1 MAALFPPQNRDW
13 ALPSE
18 ANLTPRAA
26 ERICREAAKGAFDEA
41 AQSLNIDWKMQWDGK
56 QIERWSEACGR
67 SMVASRDRQTQA
79 QREGRYVEG
88 PANAPQLLVIGMDGG
103 RWQSREKDEETGSRW
118 KEDKVLSVSSYI
130 PGDGLEG
137 EDARKPRSGER
148 FQGVLPPL
156 AERPVFA
163 IRKRATVVFTLDD
176 YVSRGILSAEGA
188 ATLRAAVVDRKNILV
203 AGGTGSGKTT
213 LVNAILA
220 EPAFTHD
227 RVVIIED
234 TKELQ
239 CSAEDKVE
247 LLTKN
252 SEPRVTMTDLLRMTL
267 RLRPDRIII
276 GEVRGGEALAMLKAW
291 NTGHPGG
298 VATVHAN
305 SAADALQRIEDLVG
319 EASAVIPRRS
329 IASAINLVAFI
340 ERVGEAPGR
349 RVSSILAV
357 NGLLGDSYTMVEQPG
372 ARK

>member
-1 MAALFPPQNRDW
+1 MSSSQDSVRHRHAESLYHALGPFVAEALNRPDVVEVMANPDGTLWVDRAGVGRERVGRIEP
-13 ALPSE
+13 A
-18 ANLTPRAA
+18 AA
-26 ERICREAAKGAFDEA
+26 ETTIRLLASHMGETVNTDRP
-41 AQSLNIDWKMQWDGK
+41 S
-56 QIERWSEACGR
+56 
-67 SMVASRDRQTQA
+67 VA
-79 QREGRYVEG
+79 G
-88 PANAPQLLVIGMDGG
+88 
-103 RWQSREKDEETGSRW
+103 
-118 KEDKVLSVSSYI
+118 VL
-130 PGDGLEG
+130 
-137 EDARKPRSGER
+137 PRSGER

-156 AERPVFA
+156 AERPVFT

-188 ATLRAAVVDRKNILV
+188 TTLRAAVVDRKNILV

-220 EPAFTHD
+220 EPAFIHD

-239 CSAEDKVE
+239 CPAEDKVE

-329 IASAINLVAFI
+329 IASAINLVTFI
-340 ERVGEAPGR
+340 ERIGEAPGR

-357 NGLLGDSYTMVEQPG
+357 NGLLGDTYAMVEQPG

>member
-1 MAALFPPQNRDW
+1 MSSPQDSVRHRQAEGLYHALGPLVTEALDRPDVVEVMANPDG
-13 ALPSE
+13 
-18 ANLTPRAA
+18 NLWVDRAGVGREKVGRIEPAAA
-26 ERICREAAKGAFDEA
+26 ETTIRLLASHMGETVNADRPA
-41 AQSLNIDWKMQWDGK
+41 
-56 QIERWSEACGR
+56 
-67 SMVASRDRQTQA
+67 VA
-79 QREGRYVEG
+79 GI
-88 PANAPQLLVIGMDGG
+88 L
-103 RWQSREKDEETGSRW
+103 
-118 KEDKVLSVSSYI
+118 
-130 PGDGLEG
+130 
-137 EDARKPRSGER
+137 PRSGER

-156 AERPVFA
+156 AERPVFT
-163 IRKRATVVFTLDD
+163 IRKRATIVFTLDD
-176 YVSRGILSAEGA
+176 YVERCILSVEGA
-188 ATLRAAVVDRKNILV
+188 AILRKAVIERKNILV

-239 CSAEDKVE
+239 CPAEDKVE
-247 LLTKN
+247 LLTKS

-319 EASAVIPRRS
+319 EASAIIPRRS
-329 IASAINLVAFI
+329 IASAINVIAFI
-340 ERVGEAPGR
+340 ERIGQAPGR
-349 RVSSILAV
+349 KVSAIATVTGMLS
-357 NGLLGDSYTMVEQPG
+357 DSYTVVYG
-372 ARK
+372 